1 VGAIVRYKLAVLILL
16 LLVPPVLCGLD
27 GMSVEGWQ
35 AGMSVDLDDDLLQEF
50 FQSAHILTLQGPV
63 VSSPVAAFTLLS
75 TLPFHPP
82 V

>member
-1 VGAIVRYKLAVLILL
+1 MVRHKLVVLILL

-27 GMSVEGWQ
+27 GMSLGGWQ
-35 AGMSVDLDDDLLQEF
+35 GGTAVDFDDDLLTGWVR
-50 FQSAHILTLQGPV
+50 SVHILTLQGPV

-75 TLPFHPP
+75 NLPFHPP